1 MSSFAEGKLEKKMP
15 PEFFHLFEW
24 EKERFQRFN
33 PEFPEMFQRANSK
46 FEYFHSIVL
55 KLYNTDETTNFDTM
69 PHGKEWRMFVTT
81 PLRNHLVDRL

>member
-1 MSSFAEGKLEKKMP
+1 MP

-46 FEYFHSIVL
+46 FEYFHSIAS
-55 KLYNTDETTNFDTM
+55 KLYNTDESINPYPM
-69 PHGKEWRMFVTT
+69 PHGKEWRMFVTNSR
-81 PLRNHLVDRL
+81 RNHLVDKV